1 MRRLATLLLLSLAMQ
16 TAVGGIQRDAVP
28 DTRMLGKAVDY
39 FASGKY
45 HEALT
50 LFVKLDKKYKLNPR
64 FMAYIGIC
72 YYHEQEYAQACRYLD
87 TSIPSLS
94 IYAPAERGIYYHA
107 AADSHFK
114 LEQYAEA
121 IPFYEMQ
128 LLVCRKEE
136 KADILYNLGFCYMFQ
151 NRWAVAADMFTSSLA
166 YYQSFTHTANEAR
179 LKQLGNMIKGCL
191 QKAAD

>member
-1 MRRLATLLLLSLAMQ
+1 MQ
-16 TAVGGIQRDAVP
+16 TAVGGIQHDAVP

-72 YYHEQEYAQACRYLD
+72 YYHEQEYTQACRYLD

-121 IPFYEMQ
+121 I
-128 LLVCRKEE
+128 
-136 KADILYNLGFCYMFQ
+136 
-151 NRWAVAADMFTSSLA
+151 
-166 YYQSFTHTANEAR
+166 SF
-179 LKQLGNMIKGCL
+179 
-191 QKAAD
+191 

>member
-1 MRRLATLLLLSLAMQ
+1 MQ
-16 TAVGGIQRDAVP
+16 TAVGGIQHDAVP

-72 YYHEQEYAQACRYLD
+72 YYHEQEYTQACRYLD

-107 AADSHFK
+107 AAEIIGRAGNRLRRPRGDKFAVYGRI
-114 LEQYAEA
+114 L
-121 IPFYEMQ
+121 IRID
-128 LLVCRKEE
+128 RKH
-136 KADILYNLGFCYMFQ
+136 
-151 NRWAVAADMFTSSLA
+151 V
-166 YYQSFTHTANEAR
+166 
-179 LKQLGNMIKGCL
+179 
-191 QKAAD
+191 